1 MNKQKILKASIV
13 WIKNIVILILVPI
26 FFTFVFGKVY
36 SKTFVEKIPMVVM
49 DEDNSNISRSVIKQF
64 SESEGFQIVKYTDS
78 ESELKEIIDR
88 KKAYVGLVIPKNFEK
103 DVKEMS
109 APKTLFIVDQ
119 TNLVIGNNAFA
130 YGSEILNTLNVGVQL
145 NVLEGK
151 GMNAYTAK
159 KAVTSLSFVQRVLY
173 DPQISYMKYLMFG
186 IIGILLQQTF
196 LEVLAPMLIEDKK
209 KLLEIKFLSS
219 DGLRYLGRIVTR
231 ILVISLFSLIQF
243 TSCFYIAGK
252 YFNLPLRG
260 IVLHD
265 YILALIFILNL
276 IAICFVLASI
286 FKEVLPCVQ
295 LCLFISIPAILTCGY
310 VWPEFMMPK
319 GLYKIVNTIWPLG
332 SFINPLRD
340 INLKGT
346 DLQGISKYI
355 EGGIRYTTIWL
366 PIGIGLYAISIYI
379 DKFLKN
385 KQSSKLDKGELTKA
399 NV

>member
-1 MNKQKILKASIV
+1 MNKQKILKASIT
-13 WIKNIVILILVPI
+13 WMKNLIILFVVPI

-49 DEDNSNISRSVIKQF
+49 DEDNSSISRSIIKQF
-64 SESEGFQIVKYTDS
+64 SESEGFQIIKYVDS
-78 ESELKEIIDR
+78 ENELKEIIDR
-88 KKAYVGLVIPKNFEK
+88 KKAYVGLVIPKDFQK

-151 GMNAYTAK
+151 GMNDYTAK
-159 KAVTSLSFVQRVLY
+159 KTVTSLSFTQRVLY

-186 IIGILLQQTF
+186 IIGIILQQTF
-196 LEVLAPMLIEDKK
+196 LEVLAPTLIDDKK
-209 KLLEIKFLSS
+209 KLLEIKFLSI
-219 DGLRYLGRIVTR
+219 DGLKHLGRVTGR
-231 ILVISLFSLIQF
+231 ILVISLCALVQF
-243 TSCFYIAGK
+243 TACFYIVGK

-276 IAICFVLASI
+276 IAICFVLAAI

-346 DLQGISKYI
+346 DLQGIYKYI
-355 EGGIRYTTIWL
+355 ESGLRYTAIWL
-366 PIGIGLYAISIYI
+366 PIGIGLYVISIAI

-385 KQSSKLDKGELTKA
+385 KQLSKLEKGELTEA

>member
-1 MNKQKILKASIV
+1 MNKQKILKASIT
-13 WIKNIVILILVPI
+13 WMKNLIILLVVPI

-49 DEDNSNISRSVIKQF
+49 DEDNSSISRSIIKQF
-64 SESEGFQIVKYTDS
+64 SESEGFQITKYVDS
-78 ESELKEIIDR
+78 ENELKEIIDR
-88 KKAYVGLVIPKNFEK
+88 KKAYVGLVIPKDFQK
-103 DVKEMS
+103 YVKEMS

-130 YGSEILNTLNVGVQL
+130 YGSEILNTLNAGVQL

-151 GMNAYTAK
+151 GMNAYTAE
-159 KAVTSLSFVQRVLY
+159 KAVTSLSFTQRVLY

-186 IIGILLQQTF
+186 IIGIILQQTF
-196 LEVLAPMLIEDKK
+196 LEVLAPMLIDDKK
-209 KLLEIKFLSS
+209 KLLEIKFLSI
-219 DGLRYLGRIVTR
+219 DGLKYLGRVTGR
-231 ILVISLFSLIQF
+231 ILVISLCALLQF
-243 TSCFYIAGK
+243 TACSYIVGK

-276 IAICFVLASI
+276 IAICFVLAAI

-346 DLQGISKYI
+346 DLQGIYKYI
-355 EGGIRYTTIWL
+355 ESGLRYTAIWL
-366 PIGIGLYAISIYI
+366 PIGIGLYAISIAI

-385 KQSSKLDKGELTKA
+385 KQLGKLEKGELTEP

>member
-399 NV
+399 NA